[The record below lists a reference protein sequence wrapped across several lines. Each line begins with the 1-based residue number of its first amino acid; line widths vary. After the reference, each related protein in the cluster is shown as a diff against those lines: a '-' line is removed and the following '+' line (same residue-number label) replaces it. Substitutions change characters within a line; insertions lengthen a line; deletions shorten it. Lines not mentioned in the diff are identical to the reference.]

1 MALAPAAQ
9 QGVAAAKAT
18 SSPAVRFDDAAL
30 AGFICRYGHL
40 DDDDD
45 DADDVTRSAEDTHA
59 ALDRL
64 AILLAPSNICAP
76 AAVAAPPR
84 TPRAVLL
91 QPADASPLHAAC
103 RYGRAQV
110 VAWLV
115 AHGRARADERD
126 AAGWTPLH
134 WACRGGHPGAVRA
147 LAEAAAAAGCP
158 VHVGAASPDGLTP
171 IDVVDPEAADEI
183 KAALRDVQAIVDG
196 WDEIMLDDGDTSIG
210 EGTTCSPSCDATG
223 LLPETAAEPSDI
235 NSPQVSP
242 EGVDA
247 VVDQA
252 APSALASILTPEPE
266 DVVIG
271 VLQLPLFED
280 DTSGEDTLPVLP
292 LPRHQDELD
301 GVATAVVGSDAL
313 SSPAAADATPVVITL
328 AKSPSHDDVDEGAP
342 GRSARRTDSN
352 ETLVDEAAATAAA
365 ATPPGQPEEQPAA
378 ASTEPPQAV
387 PTAFPTAPALNS
399 LAPTTAPA
407 PSATASSSVR
417 LIAAFLGSP
426 PPAPA
431 PAPAQLLARRAAS
444 VGPPR
449 RADLPQQ
456 LHPSVRE
463 LRELFESRAASA
475 RAAAVASPVAPRRS
489 PRPSPRPSPALSVA
503 TPAVIVSPVAAIT
516 MAEQVNSAALEAV
529 PSKATS
535 VAPVPDPVTAHP
547 SNAQPELSQGE
558 YPIAAPSAAGDGAG
572 AAEAVPV
579 GAASLLAAK
588 QVAAAVPAVVH
599 VAATEE
605 AELPAVPTKPPTPAP
620 PSPFVTTTC
629 KPASTAV
636 LPAAATPAPPSKS
649 SCAPSD
655 YEPPSALLI
664 PLRLECESPT
674 MPPPPPSPP
683 APATDSMLDSMLP
696 IVAPSTTPRPPLPPA
711 PTAPALDAVI
721 PV

>member
-9 QGVAAAKAT
+9 QGVAAAEAT

-45 DADDVTRSAEDTHA
+45 DADDVTRSAEETRA

-84 TPRAVLL
+84 TPRAVLP

-196 WDEIMLDDGDTSIG
+196 WDEIMLDDGDTSVG
-210 EGTTCSPSCDATG
+210 EGTTCSPSYGATG
-223 LLPETAAEPSDI
+223 LLSETAAEPSDI
-235 NSPQVSP
+235 NSPQGSP

-266 DVVIG
+266 DDAMG
-271 VLQLPLFED
+271 VLQPPLFED

-292 LPRHQDELD
+292 LPRHQAELD
-301 GVATAVVGSDAL
+301 GVATAAVGSDAL

-328 AKSPSHDDVDEGAP
+328 AKSPSHDDVDEAAP

-352 ETLVDEAAATAAA
+352 ETLVDEATAATAAAA

-399 LAPTTAPA
+399 LAPTAAPA

-489 PRPSPRPSPALSVA
+489 PRPSPALSVA
-503 TPAVIVSPVAAIT
+503 TPAVIVSPVAAIN

-547 SNAQPELSQGE
+547 SKARPELSQGE

-572 AAEAVPV
+572 DAEAVV
-579 GAASLLAAK
+579 GGVATLRAMVL
-588 QVAAAVPAVVH
+588 VAAADLAAVQ

-620 PSPFVTTTC
+620 PSPSVTTTC

-636 LPAAATPAPPSKS
+636 LPAAATPAPP
-649 SCAPSD
+649 
-655 YEPPSALLI
+655 
-664 PLRLECESPT
+664 
-674 MPPPPPSPP
+674 
-683 APATDSMLDSMLP
+683 
-696 IVAPSTTPRPPLPPA
+696 
-711 PTAPALDAVI
+711 
-721 PV
+721 